1 MSDDYLRPVNG
12 EPISFKKEETT
23 SEFLYRNIK
32 PLVIVGLAV
41 LLGFQIWWI
50 SEVVP
55 RAVEPETNFTNDV
68 IVPIVVPEPVET
80 IKEIIPVVY
89 VKPVED
95 TPDSDTPAS
104 DTPALDT
111 PASDTPATETPIDVP
126 VADITVAETPADSK
140 EPALNDPAET
150 L

>member
-12 EPISFKKEETT
+12 DPISFKKEETT

-68 IVPIVVPEPVET
+68 IVPIVVPEHIET
-80 IKEIIPVVY
+80 IKEIIPVVD
-89 VKPVED
+89 VKPVE
-95 TPDSDTPAS
+95 DTPAS

-111 PASDTPATETPIDVP
+111 PASDTPATETPIDLP
-126 VADITVAETPADSK
+126 VADITVAETPAFSK
-140 EPALNDPAET
+140 EPALIDPAEA

>member
-23 SEFLYRNIK
+23 SEFFYRNIK

-55 RAVEPETNFTNDV
+55 RAVEPEKNFTNDV

-80 IKEIIPVVY
+80 IKEIIPVVD
-89 VKPVED
+89 VKPFE
-95 TPDSDTPAS
+95 DTPAS

-111 PASDTPATETPIDVP
+111 PASDTPATETPMDVP

>member
-12 EPISFKKEETT
+12 DPISFKKEETT

-80 IKEIIPVVY
+80 IKEIIPVVD
-89 VKPVED
+89 VKPV
-95 TPDSDTPAS
+95 
-104 DTPALDT
+104 
-111 PASDTPATETPIDVP
+111 
-126 VADITVAETPADSK
+126 
-140 EPALNDPAET
+140 
-150 L
+150 